1 MSELNYYQSRKI
13 DEIMS
18 SNISINSV
26 QNSIQQVVVVDKN
39 TDFAAN
45 VVPGR
50 KGKSIKR
57 KDKDRIKLDQDV
69 SKLAQTPNNE
79 HS

>member
-1 MSELNYYQSRKI
+1 MNTA
-13 DEIMS
+13 
-18 SNISINSV
+18 ISINSV

-45 VVPGR
+45 VIPGR
-50 KGKSIKR
+50 RGRSIKR
-57 KDKDRIKLDQDV
+57 KERLNKDVFKGIE
-69 SKLAQTPNNE
+69 TPSHE

>member
-1 MSELNYYQSRKI
+1 M
-13 DEIMS
+13 
-18 SNISINSV
+18 
-26 QNSIQQVVVVDKN
+26 QQVVVVDKN

-45 VVPGR
+45 VVPGW

-57 KDKDRIKLDQDV
+57 KEKIILNNEV
-69 SKLAQTPNNE
+69 SKKVETPNHE